1 MITKQEVLD
10 VQEKWA
16 NGLLKIVE
24 THQSNKE
31 FTTETSDFI
40 DDVYAYDW
48 GEVLF
53 KPTLASDSQFR
64 KDKEGALSYFIGL
77 NPKYSEDKGFALKGW
92 QKVRWENAGIQLLDD
107 VAIAMGNYYFTNSD
121 GELKVE
127 FTFVFRKDNT
137 GKIKIVLHDSHLPYQ
152 K

>member
-24 THQSNKE
+24 THQGNKE

-40 DDVYAYDW
+40 DDIYAYDW

-53 KPTLASDSQFR
+53 KPTLASDFQFR
-64 KDKEGALSYFIGL
+64 KDKEGALSYFIGS

-92 QKVRWENAGIQLLDD
+92 KKVRWENAGIQLLDD

>member
-10 VQEKWA
+10 IQEKWA

-40 DDVYAYDW
+40 DDIYAYDW

-53 KPTLASDSQFR
+53 KPTLASDFQFR
-64 KDKEGALSYFIGL
+64 KDKEGALSYFIAS

-92 QKVRWENAGIQLLDD
+92 KKVRWENAGVQLLAD

>member
-10 VQEKWA
+10 IQEKWA

-53 KPTLASDSQFR
+53 KPTLASDFQFR
-64 KDKEGALSYFIGL
+64 KDKEGALSYFIAS

-92 QKVRWENAGIQLLDD
+92 KKVRWENAGVQLLAD